1 MTGVTQQQQQQQ
13 KELYSSFYMSTWLGY
28 GAKFFL
34 SNTTPDVALKVFC
47 RCKQYQQQLTLSRL
61 SSILWQISI
70 NQLKALRAKT
80 EGSWGRWN
88 STSPLELKSC
98 LSFHPANLPCGFRPK
113 NLISTL
119 TWISNLP
126 AYPSDFVLARSHN
139 CMSPLLKISL
149 FIYILLALFL

>member
-1 MTGVTQQQQQQQ
+1 M
-13 KELYSSFYMSTWLGY
+13 
-28 GAKFFL
+28 A
-34 SNTTPDVALKVFC
+34 
-47 RCKQYQQQLTLSRL
+47 LSRL
-61 SSILWQISI
+61 SSILWQISV

-119 TWISNLP
+119 TWNSNLP

-139 CMSPLLKISL
+139 CMSPFLKISL
-149 FIYILLALFL
+149 FIYILLALFLGRILTYVTTTKFKRCKTTSLFFHSDHCGLSKNAVSMFLSYFSGRLGGQSI